1 MCTACKH
8 ETPKG
13 MAYDHSI
20 CLDCYS
26 IFTDTRWGVASLK
39 WFRNRDAAEFY
50 RATGRYPDGDDPRDA
65 EISSLTAR
73 VEELER
79 AHAWQPIE
87 TAPITPMFEV
97 IIAGQY
103 DNGIWYVEEG
113 FRNPLGHWNGRKIT
127 PPSHWMLLPPAPSEA
142 RTTLDAAIK
151 TEGE

>member
-65 EISSLTAR
+65 EISSLTVR

-79 AHAWQPIE
+79 ALSGVVDCLTVYVKKEAEHPYCDPCATIRGVNE
-87 TAPITPMFEV
+87 LAVASKALGTAV
-97 IIAGQY
+97 K
-103 DNGIWYVEEG
+103 D
-113 FRNPLGHWNGRKIT
+113 R
-127 PPSHWMLLPPAPSEA
+127 
-142 RTTLDAAIK
+142 
-151 TEGE
+151 GE

>member
-79 AHAWQPIE
+79 ALANLTAAAQQLSGTKFDTYKKRNGHQASIE
-87 TAPITPMFEV
+87 ADDGEKCWIVHSDEIFHLED
-97 IIAGQY
+97 ASK
-103 DNGIWYVEEG
+103 
-113 FRNPLGHWNGRKIT
+113 R
-127 PPSHWMLLPPAPSEA
+127 A
-142 RTTLDAAIK
+142 RTTLSASDTRDEA
-151 TEGE
+151 TP

>member
-1 MCTACKH
+1 MSTACKH

-65 EISSLTAR
+65 EISRLTAR

-79 AHAWQPIE
+79 ALARANNSLTYPVSTELKKRGYDVKSDEDTLLFVAE
-87 TAPITPMFEV
+87 TI
-97 IIAGQY
+97 
-103 DNGIWYVEEG
+103 
-113 FRNPLGHWNGRKIT
+113 
-127 PPSHWMLLPPAPSEA
+127 
-142 RTTLDAAIK
+142 RTALASIPV